1 MWKMI
6 YLISQ
11 VTFIFTIIFVYKSP
25 KFTVIWI
32 SSHRHQITSQ
42 DFRGT
47 LRSISTDCFWRTILC
62 STQKMH
68 ISEYVCK
75 TYLKEL
81 GILLECRE
89 IFEKF
94 LAASYS
100 SKNTGL
106 TQFFFQNFLTT
117 AFKNISFLTKSKRC
131 LLCSKL
137 PEKLVF
143 LTSKTAFTS
152 IIISAL
158 ELKVNKQKKTNCH

>member
-1 MWKMI
+1 MI

-25 KFTVIWI
+25 KFTIIRI
-32 SSHRHQITSQ
+32 SSHRHQIASQ

-68 ISEYVCK
+68 ISEYACK
-75 TYLKEL
+75 NYLKEL

-100 SKNTGL
+100 PTGL
-106 TQFFFQNFLTT
+106 TQFFFQIFPTT

-131 LLCSKL
+131 LLC
-137 PEKLVF
+137 
-143 LTSKTAFTS
+143 
-152 IIISAL
+152 
-158 ELKVNKQKKTNCH
+158 